1 MVKISKF
8 STKQKFEVLY
18 DCCIRRA
25 TTLTRLSEIHM
36 STTYRYLER
45 IEKEGTL
52 ERHSGSGGKN
62 KTTKKVE
69 RKVIQ
74 KVKNSKNP
82 LTMPQVARKCGVS
95 TSTARRI
102 AKREGFTYKKIKNST
117 LSVKAKSDREKFCRF
132 MLNQI
137 SDVPFTIW
145 SDETSFWLN
154 KSRPS
159 HAWVM
164 MGEDPPFEGRSK
176 LHQGKVHV
184 WGAIS
189 SRGTVS
195 LSIFKENMNSQMY
208 VDILKKKTQEM
219 KNLYPE
225 GFVFMQDNDPKHKAN
240 ITKNYLYKN
249 FMDVLDWPAYSPDL
263 NPIENIWGWLKAMVS
278 KEIPQNL
285 DDLEKIIKKHWKSI
299 TPMMIQPYIDG
310 MEQRFR
316 DVLSKHGGYINK

>member
-8 STKQKFEVLY
+8 SAKQKFEVLY
-18 DCCIRRA
+18 DCGIRRA
-25 TTLTRLSEIHM
+25 TTLTRLSGIHM

-74 KVKNSKNP
+74 KLKNSKNP
-82 LTMPQVARKCGVS
+82 LTM
-95 TSTARRI
+95 
-102 AKREGFTYKKIKNST
+102 
-117 LSVKAKSDREKFCRF
+117 
-132 MLNQI
+132 
-137 SDVPFTIW
+137 
-145 SDETSFWLN
+145 
-154 KSRPS
+154 
-159 HAWVM
+159 
-164 MGEDPPFEGRSK
+164 
-176 LHQGKVHV
+176 
-184 WGAIS
+184 
-189 SRGTVS
+189 
-195 LSIFKENMNSQMY
+195 
-208 VDILKKKTQEM
+208 QEM

-240 ITKNYLYKN
+240 ITKNYLHKN